1 MVLVLQLTVQLRS
14 DPTTTNTT
22 SETKHFIVLNDK
34 LNSAIDV
41 QRRRRS
47 LGFEWSKRL
56 NRKEQLKLQENLQY
70 FFKGWVFQIQV
81 VLFKMFQTFGLLFSL
96 PRSLLD
102 LLSSGSSSLQ
112 SGLCSISTLS
122 EWIP

>member
-14 DPTTTNTT
+14 DPTTT

-70 FFKGWVFQIQV
+70 FLKGWVFQIQV
-81 VLFKMFQTFGLLFSL
+81 VLFKMFQICGLLFCL

-102 LLSSGSSSLQ
+102 LLAHPHFIQASAQLAPYQ
-112 SGLCSISTLS
+112 SGFLDKSI
-122 EWIP
+122 